1 MSQGR
6 FSPPLAP
13 EDDWFDEPEWFPEPD
28 VSPSAG
34 GEEPHEPRTTRP
46 EPGRASRAPT
56 RVRDR
61 RVLAAAAVGALVL
74 LVAGVLTARALTGS
88 DGETTVTTPTT
99 SDTITTTPT
108 TATSPTSTTPTT
120 TETTTTD
127 PAADTTTPAQDD
139 DALRPGDE
147 SEEVRQLQTDLV
159 ALGYSTGGIDGKY
172 GPATEQAV
180 REFQTSS
187 GLTVDGVAGP
197 ATLAALSQALNG

>member
-34 GEEPHEPRTTRP
+34 GEEPHEPRATHP
-46 EPGRASRAPT
+46 ESGRASPAPT
-56 RVRDR
+56 GRRNR
-61 RVLAAAAVGALVL
+61 RVLAAAVVGA
-74 LVAGVLTARALTGS
+74 AVLTARAFTGS
-88 DGETTVTTPTT
+88 DDDGATTVTTPTT
-99 SDTITTTPT
+99 TDTLTTTAT
-108 TATSPTSTTPTT
+108 TETSPTSTAPTT
-120 TETTTTD
+120 TETTTTE
-127 PAADTTTPAQDD
+127 PTTDTTTPADD

-197 ATLAALSQALNG
+197 ATLAALSQALDG